1 MNEISALHIFSGVSK
16 PEAYL
21 RHENEHTHKLDAVAC
36 AVLFSIK
43 MHMPKKRIDRVD
55 FHQAEQSLE
64 VCGFHVWIN
73 QVQLSKSLNLSVVL
87 SC

>member
-21 RHENEHTHKLDAVAC
+21 RHENEHAHKLDAVAC

-43 MHMPKKRIDRVD
+43 MHMPKKGLI
-55 FHQAEQSLE
+55 
-64 VCGFHVWIN
+64 G
-73 QVQLSKSLNLSVVL
+73 
-87 SC
+87 

>member
-36 AVLFSIK
+36 WHVQSYFPLRCTCQ
-43 MHMPKKRIDRVD
+43 KKD
-55 FHQAEQSLE
+55 
-64 VCGFHVWIN
+64 
-73 QVQLSKSLNLSVVL
+73 
-87 SC
+87 